1 MGKARP
7 ESGFDFS
14 SYTTRQVD
22 LKLPTLAKDQ
32 SFLKAVSERVR
43 EIPTHHTL
51 RIGDAR
57 DLSIIQDHSVHLVVT
72 SPPYWTL
79 KEYNP
84 HEAQLGALTDYEK
97 FLEQLNRVWSECLR
111 VLVPGGRLVVVVGD
125 VLLSRRANGR
135 HRVVP
140 LHADIQVNASRL
152 GFDNLAPIFWYKIAN
167 AAFEAGGNH
176 GSFLGK
182 PYEPNAVVKHDVE
195 YILMFRKPGG
205 YRSPDPDTRLL
216 SIISAEDHKKWFQ
229 QVWTDIKG
237 ASTRLHPAPFPV
249 ELADRLI
256 RMFSFIGDTVLDPFV
271 GTGSTI
277 LAAMNSGR
285 NSVGVEVDPNYFEL
299 AKKTIEASGAS
310 LYGSRTFKAIR

>member
-140 LHADIQVNASRL
+140 LHADIQVNCSRL